1 VAPTGSADYADRMS
15 ADPSPLFGSS
25 FEPTPGVVRARLDA
39 VDPDAYART
48 RNALDGAVTRL
59 SPYAH
64 PHPYLLI
71 VIGIIFLR
79 VCLAELHAC
88 RPSDAMR

>member
-1 VAPTGSADYADRMS
+1 MAPTGSADYADRMS

-59 SPYAH
+59 FQYAH
-64 PHPYLLI
+64 PHRYLLI

-79 VCLAELHAC
+79 VCLADLHAC

>member
-1 VAPTGSADYADRMS
+1 MS

-25 FEPTPGVVRARLDA
+25 FEPTPGVVRARLDAVDPDA